1 MTSPLAS
8 NFIQLFLLA
17 SIISDAIVNLAGTP
31 ALLPVSDLTQ
41 VHSTSDILA
50 SKMDVA
56 CEVSNMILECFMNL
70 GDT

>member
-8 NFIQLFLLA
+8 NFIQLFWLA
-17 SIISDAIVNLAGTP
+17 SIISDAIVNLAGTQ
-31 ALLPVSDLTQ
+31 ALLPVSDPTQ
-41 VHSTSDILA
+41 VHTLV

-56 CEVSNMILECFMNL
+56 CEVSNMILECFMIL